1 MRVAFLGLGQMG
13 FPMAGHLRRH
23 GHDVIVYN
31 RTSAKAVVWQEQYGG
46 RIAATAAQAAAESDF
61 VCMCLADIS
70 VTREI
75 VLGDG
80 GALAQMRPQTILID
94 HATGTPEFARELY
107 AEAASRD
114 IGFLDAP
121 VTGGVPGAKAGALGI
136 MVGGD
141 AAISAEASPVLRSYA
156 QKISHMGAAGSGH
169 MTKLV
174 NVICGIGM
182 GQAVAEG
189 LAFARRAGLDMD
201 QLIEILMAGSSRSY
215 ILEHKGPAMA
225 AGQHLPAQFT
235 VDLALNN
242 IRQTLAEAV
251 RLQAKLPLLEMAG
264 AFYTE
269 IQRNGGGAL
278 DSSSLISQLE

>member
-13 FPMAGHLRRH
+13 FPMAGHLMRH
-23 GHDVIVYN
+23 GHDVTVYN
-31 RTSAKAVVWQEQYGG
+31 RTLAKAVLWQEHYGG
-46 RIAATAAQAAAESDF
+46 RIAATAAQAAAADM

-75 VLGDG
+75 LLGKG
-80 GALAQMRPQTILID
+80 GALTQMRPQTILID
-94 HATGTPEFARELY
+94 HATGTPDFAREIF
-107 AEAASRD
+107 AEAAKRG

-121 VTGGVPGAKAGALGI
+121 VTGGVPGASAGTLGI
-136 MVGGD
+136 MAGGD
-141 AAISAEASPVLRSYA
+141 AAIIAQATPVLRSYA
-156 QKISHMGAAGSGH
+156 RQISHMGAAGAGH

-182 GQAVAEG
+182 GQAVAEAI
-189 LAFARRAGLDMD
+189 AFARRAGLDMD
-201 QLIEILMAGSSRSY
+201 RLIEILIAGSSRSY
-215 ILEHKGPAMA
+215 VLEHKGPAMA
-225 AGQHLPAQFT
+225 AGKHLPAQFT

>member
-1 MRVAFLGLGQMG
+1 MG
-13 FPMAGHLRRH
+13 FPMAGHLKRH
-23 GHDVIVYN
+23 GHDVTVYN
-31 RTSAKAVVWQEQYGG
+31 RTIAKAVVWQEQYGG
-46 RIAATAAQAAAESDF
+46 RIAATAAQAAAVADI

-75 VLGDG
+75 LLGHG
-80 GALAQMRPQTILID
+80 GALTQMRPQTILID
-94 HATGTPEFARELY
+94 HATGTPEFAQELF
-107 AEAASRD
+107 AEAANRG

-121 VTGGVPGAKAGALGI
+121 VTGGVPGAKAGTLGI
-136 MVGGD
+136 MAGGN
-141 AAISAEASPVLRSYA
+141 AAIFAEALPLLRSYA
-156 QKISHMGAAGSGH
+156 QKISHMGAAGAGH

-182 GQAVAEG
+182 GQAVAEA

-225 AGQHLPAQFT
+225 AGKHLPAQFT

-251 RLQAKLPLLEMAG
+251 KLQAKLPLLEMVG
-264 AFYTE
+264 AFYME
-269 IQRNGGGAL
+269 IQRNGGGTL